1 MPGCVSLSVRARVG
15 PAVSSEGTPSIQ
27 GGISLGVGLT
37 PGQAVGE
44 VTVSSRNKE
53 RWTSTGID
61 WWLGAPEVEAY
72 RVGLRAGERE
82 SGGVETNFVGLNTAY
97 LFPFSISREK
107 EEDEEEEKGRPS
119 FMGSLSEPFTTAA
132 LLVSNSVGAEF
143 EVDFLEDGPEQVSVY
158 AGLVYQIDFIAYI
171 LPLF

>member
-1 MPGCVSLSVRARVG
+1 MLLFAVLYSVFSRRTLSTLSLSSMRSRFAIRGYIVWCILLPGCVSLSVRARVG

-72 RVGLRAGERE
+72 RVGLRAGAR
-82 SGGVETNFVGLNTAY
+82 VWR
-97 LFPFSISREK
+97 SRNELC
-107 EEDEEEEKGRPS
+107 R
-119 FMGSLSEPFTTAA
+119 T
-132 LLVSNSVGAEF
+132 
-143 EVDFLEDGPEQVSVY
+143 
-158 AGLVYQIDFIAYI
+158 
-171 LPLF
+171 